1 MKKGATT
8 MNMRN
13 SGVLS
18 MASPAYTTPVGT
30 MSYGGSQPTPVAH
43 AHAHAHAH
51 AVATTQPTATT
62 QSVVAS
68 QPTFAAPVSYGSM
81 AAPTSYA
88 PSSYAP
94 TQVTSPIVH
103 PTQHSVNR
111 NVFRHVVPHI
121 HPSHT
126 HTVNEHQYQ
135 HQHYFTHTCSTSNKC
150 CSQHVVCGHIPPP
163 CPPRPCGWR

>member
-1 MKKGATT
+1 

-18 MASPAYTTPVGT
+18 MASPAYTGPVNT
-30 MSYGGSQPTPVAH
+30 MSYGSNQTAPVAH

-51 AVATTQPTATT
+51 AYATTQPTAI
-62 QSVVAS
+62 QSNY
-68 QPTFAAPVSYGSM
+68 TAPASYGSV
-81 AAPTSYA
+81 APPTSYA
-88 PSSYAP
+88 P
-94 TQVTSPIVH
+94 TQATSPIVH

-135 HQHYFTHTCSTSNKC
+135 HQHYFSHTCSTSNTC
-150 CSQHVVCGHIPPP
+150 CSQHVVCGSIRPP
-163 CPPRPCGWR
+163 CPPRPCGW